1 MTLNRKEP
9 QRSIHVIFSVDD
21 SNSFRCC
28 FFASIFLICL
38 LPRCEIML
46 TAEKQPKGFPRDSL
60 TSAQGQGRKQVC
72 DAENLQFCEIFNF
85 IA

>member
-1 MTLNRKEP
+1 
-9 QRSIHVIFSVDD
+9 
-21 SNSFRCC
+21 
-28 FFASIFLICL
+28 
-38 LPRCEIML
+38 ML
-46 TAEKQPKGFPRDSL
+46 TTEKQPKGFPRDSP